1 MLSEIE
7 ANLDKFILSKKNDL
21 NIQSNSSV
29 NTKNIFN
36 INKLDKDPKTYIAD
50 LETQVNSLKK
60 KLFLLD
66 NRNKNLISDNPNFN
80 KLSNNENKSSLY
92 ETILIYI
99 KNINIQ
105 HLLEIYNLHIK
116 KEEEINKIYIS
127 NKIPSANEFSIKLK
141 NLSEKL
147 FHLTKHCEI
156 CFKDYES
163 RSKAYISVE
172 EYERKIL
179 DYKNFMESNL
189 NDFLNLMVGN
199 MINNNDFVIFKLHN
213 NDYNQALENLS
224 GNLENYNKINFE
236 VIENYKKSYFIIQSA
251 VEIIQNQA
259 KIECDNLKNI
269 INDENLK
276 FL

>member
-1 MLSEIE
+1 MGYL
-7 ANLDKFILSKKNDL
+7 
-21 NIQSNSSV
+21 
-29 NTKNIFN
+29 
-36 INKLDKDPKTYIAD
+36 KT
-50 LETQVNSLKK
+50 VRMWRKW
-60 KLFLLD
+60 
-66 NRNKNLISDNPNFN
+66 
-80 KLSNNENKSSLY
+80 
-92 ETILIYI
+92 
-99 KNINIQ
+99 
-105 HLLEIYNLHIK
+105 
-116 KEEEINKIYIS
+116 KEEYWIREKRHNSWYW
-127 NKIPSANEFSIKLK
+127 NGNNRANEFSIKLK

-276 FL
+276 FLWKNIFVRRFNYKIFSLIIYSFI